1 MINLHPKRLAPP
13 KQIPVIYP
21 TAFTESS
28 IRWLIFNEKTNGFSC
43 CVKRIGRKVLID
55 LDQFEAWIAKQGG
68 ANHE

>member
-1 MINLHPKRLAPP
+1 MLSNQSKRLAPP
-13 KQIPVIYP
+13 KQIPLIYP

-55 LDQFEAWIAKQGG
+55 LDQFEAWIAKQGE
-68 ANHE
+68 AHE